1 MKTKSSSR
9 PETEETVA
17 SAFAAKNTFPAED
30 RMAAT
35 GEKAG
40 T

>member
-1 MKTKSSSR
+1 MKPRSSSR
-9 PETEETVA
+9 PETEETAVL
-17 SAFAAKNTFPAED
+17 AFAGKNTFPAED
-30 RMAAT
+30 PMAAT